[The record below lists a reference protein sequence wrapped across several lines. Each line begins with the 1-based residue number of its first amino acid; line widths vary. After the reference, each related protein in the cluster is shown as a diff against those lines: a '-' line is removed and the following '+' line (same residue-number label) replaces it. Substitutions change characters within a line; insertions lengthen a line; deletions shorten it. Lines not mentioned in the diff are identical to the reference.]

1 MSITITIAIVFMS
14 NALSTAICLGL
25 FCWIMKT
32 KDKDYTVCVRTHI
45 LGYNAFLGISNIAL
59 SLYGINSEAT
69 DLNDSWIAVL
79 VISLNFYPQFL
90 NSIFMYYI
98 SWSLY
103 TVVTRENTDIIRDL
117 KKSAMYIHT
126 ASAVLSATIFVSL
139 FYKEIMVYQFE
150 YIVLLVIP
158 SSVILFC
165 ILFYYF
171 KVRSSLKLEFQSNN
185 LKNTSK
191 RLMAKRLAAYPF
203 LYSFVSISSIISFV
217 YALVLGK
224 GFIFQVIAG
233 TITNGLFIF
242 FSSAL
247 YLSSFC
253 SSRSMLSICL
263 KKSVHDDE
271 KIYKSYL
278 QVSYI
283 NDPGYFIELISSQ
296 K

>member
-1 MSITITIAIVFMS
+1 MS
-14 NALSTAICLGL
+14 NLLPTAICLVL
-25 FCWIMKT
+25 FCWIART
-32 KDKDYTVCVRTHI
+32 KEKDYTVYVRTQI

-59 SLYGINSEAT
+59 CVYGINSAAT
-69 DLNDSWIAVL
+69 VLDNGVVPAV

-117 KKSAMYIHT
+117 KKSAIYLHV
-126 ASAVLSATIFVSL
+126 ASAVLTATIFVSL
-139 FYKEIMVYQFE
+139 IYNQNTVYMFE

-158 SSVILFC
+158 ASVILFC

-171 KVRSSLKLEFQSNN
+171 KVRSYLKLEYQSNN

-203 LYSFVSISSIISFV
+203 LYSFVSISSIISFA
-217 YALVLGK
+217 YALALGK
-224 GFIFQVIAG
+224 GLIFQVIAG
-233 TITNGLFIF
+233 TITNGLFIL
-242 FSSAL
+242 FSSVF

-271 KIYKSYL
+271 KVYKSFL
-278 QVSYI
+278 RVSYI
-283 NDPGYFIELISSQ
+283 NDAGHFIELISSQ